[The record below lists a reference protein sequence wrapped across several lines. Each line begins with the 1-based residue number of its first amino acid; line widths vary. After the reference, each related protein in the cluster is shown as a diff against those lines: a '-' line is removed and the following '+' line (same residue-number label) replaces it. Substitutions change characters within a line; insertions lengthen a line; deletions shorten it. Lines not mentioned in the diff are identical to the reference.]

1 MQRCL
6 TLAGALVV
14 ASLLLTPAFAT
25 CPAGVTDPLTVALG
39 AWAYQ
44 TTGENAALDRPMGA
58 IGTFIVTI
66 RPATP
71 TIPEQGLVSVNEA
84 NAGPGNGNGTVG
96 TNQGLATIFAPTS
109 PRQGLITVNAD
120 CTGGTIMLGPSGGQ
134 NSFRTFAFVFA
145 QGFNQMY
152 LLSVDDSN
160 AVITG
165 VAKRQ

>member
-1 MQRCL
+1 MRRCL
-6 TLAGALVV
+6 TLAAALVV

-25 CPAGVTDPLTVALG
+25 CPAGVTDPLTLAVG
-39 AWAYQ
+39 AWAYH
-44 TTGENAALDRPMGA
+44 TAGENVNFDLPMGA

-66 RPATP
+66 KPATASV
-71 TIPEQGLVSVNEA
+71 PEQGQVSVNEA
-84 NAGPGNGNGTVG
+84 SAGPGNGRTLVG
-96 TNQGLATIFAPTS
+96 TNEGLATIFAPSS
-109 PRQGLITVNAD
+109 PRQGLVTVNAD